1 MALALVERYT
11 ILTAVEK
18 EKPCMCLSKNKR
30 DCKLNCVELQTQF
43 SLHYR

>member
-11 ILTAVEK
+11 ILTAVAK
-18 EKPCMCLSKNKR
+18 EIPCMCLSKSKR
-30 DCKLNCVELQTQF
+30 DCKIKCVCNLTQF